1 MPAPSFIIFIGGELL
16 LFSIFQAFRIPN
28 PFKISS
34 QDKGTP
40 ARPGTYMIIED
51 VMAVDTG
58 VGRAYRK
65 AINDRYEA
73 SPMFRNMLHQ
83 LNLFWAIPALCVGA
97 GVTAAVVDYRVPQT
111 LAYGLGMN
119 SYDGHA

>member
-1 MPAPSFIIFIGGELL
+1 
-16 LFSIFQAFRIPN
+16 
-28 PFKISS
+28 
-34 QDKGTP
+34 
-40 ARPGTYMIIED
+40 MIVED

-58 VGRAYRK
+58 IGRAYRK

-83 LNLFWAIPALCVGA
+83 LNLFWAVPALFVGA

-111 LAYGLGMN
+111 LAYGLGMI
-119 SYDGHA
+119 SYVGRL